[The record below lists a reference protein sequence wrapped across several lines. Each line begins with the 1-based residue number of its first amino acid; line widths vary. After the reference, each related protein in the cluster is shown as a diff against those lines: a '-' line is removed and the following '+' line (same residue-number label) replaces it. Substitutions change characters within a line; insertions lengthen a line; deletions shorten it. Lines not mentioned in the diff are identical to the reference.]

1 MKCRP
6 LRVKC
11 LRSGRSRSN
20 SLEGDYLR
28 LPGPDR
34 RRSGG
39 RCPAYNEVEHFEYI
53 SVIEELAPRAMR
65 MVDVGEEHDGQRLDN
80 FLVHQLKGVPK
91 SHLYKMIRS
100 GEVRVNRGRA
110 SADARVHTGDQVR
123 IPPVRTAAPAI
134 QARSLTPPAPI
145 VMPILWEDDELL
157 AVDKPAGV
165 AVHGGSGIAHGVIE
179 RLRASRP
186 EARFLE
192 LVHRLDRG
200 TSGVLL
206 IAKRRPALLSLHA
219 QLREGLTDK
228 RYRAIVSG
236 RWPLRSKRLDW
247 PLVKTLTASGER
259 MVYVRSDGQS
269 AATIVTGLAHRDVDA
284 NWPMTLIEAKL
295 ETGRTHQIRVHCAHA
310 GFPIIGDDRY
320 GDFHLNGLWAQAG
333 WRRMY
338 LHAYQ
343 MTFKHPVSGQ
353 STLVVA
359 PQPPAFENLLQHHA
373 SFGPVAG

>member
-1 MKCRP
+1 
-6 LRVKC
+6 
-11 LRSGRSRSN
+11 
-20 SLEGDYLR
+20 
-28 LPGPDR
+28 
-34 RRSGG
+34 
-39 RCPAYNEVEHFEYI
+39 
-53 SVIEELAPRAMR
+53 
-65 MVDVGEEHDGQRLDN
+65 
-80 FLVHQLKGVPK
+80 
-91 SHLYKMIRS
+91 
-100 GEVRVNRGRA
+100 
-110 SADARVHTGDQVR
+110 
-123 IPPVRTAAPAI
+123 
-134 QARSLTPPAPI
+134 
-145 VMPILWEDDELL
+145 MPILWEDDDLL

-179 RLRASRP
+179 RLRAARP

-269 AATIVTGLAHRDVDA
+269 AATIVTGLAHRDADP
-284 NWPMTLIEAKL
+284 NWPMTMIEAKL

-320 GDFHLNGLWAQAG
+320 GDFHLNGLCAQAG
-333 WRRMY
+333 WRRMF
-338 LHAYQ
+338 LHAHQ
-343 MTFKHPVSGQ
+343 LTFKHPVSGQ
-353 STLVVA
+353 SMVISA
-359 PQPPAFENLLQHHA
+359 PQPSAFETLLKHDD
-373 SFGPVAG
+373 SFSSVRN

>member
-1 MKCRP
+1 M
-6 LRVKC
+6 
-11 LRSGRSRSN
+11 
-20 SLEGDYLR
+20 
-28 LPGPDR
+28 
-34 RRSGG
+34 
-39 RCPAYNEVEHFEYI
+39 
-53 SVIEELAPRAMR
+53 IEEVAPRASR
-65 MVDVGEEHDGQRLDN
+65 MIGVGEEHDGQRLDN
-80 FLVHQLKGVPK
+80 FLAHQLKGVPK

-100 GEVRVNRGRA
+100 GEVRVNRGRS

-134 QARSLTPPAPI
+134 HASALPHPAPI

-157 AVDKPAGV
+157 AVDKPSGV
-165 AVHGGSGIAHGVIE
+165 AVHGGSGIAYGVIE

-206 IAKRRPALLSLHA
+206 IAKRRPALLGLHS

-269 AATIVTGLAHRDVDA
+269 AATIVTGLAHRDADS
-284 NWPMTLIEAKL
+284 NWPMTLIEAKP

-320 GDFHLNGLWAQAG
+320 GDFHLNGLCAHAG
-333 WRRMY
+333 WRRMC
-338 LHAYQ
+338 LHAHQ
-343 MTFKHPVSGQ
+343 LTFKHPVSGQ
-353 STLVVA
+353 SISIVA
-359 PQPPAFENLLQHHA
+359 PQPPSFETLLHHDA
-373 SFGPVAG
+373 SFSAVSG

>member
-1 MKCRP
+1 MVVAP
-6 LRVKC
+6 HTIG
-11 LRSGRSRSN
+11 SDN
-20 SLEGDYLR
+20 
-28 LPGPDR
+28 
-34 RRSGG
+34 
-39 RCPAYNEVEHFEYI
+39 FEYI
-53 SVIEELAPRAMR
+53 SVTEEVAPRASR

-80 FLVHQLKGVPK
+80 FLAHQLKGVPK

-100 GEVRVNRGRA
+100 GEVRVNRGRS
-110 SADARVHTGDQVR
+110 SADARIQTGDQVR
-123 IPPVRTAAPAI
+123 IPPVRTAAPALH
-134 QARSLTPPAPI
+134 ASALPHPAPI
-145 VMPILWEDDELL
+145 VMPILFEDDHIM
-157 AVDKPAGV
+157 AVDKPAGI

-186 EARFLE
+186 DARFLE

-259 MVYVRSDGQS
+259 MVYVRSEGQS
-269 AATIVTGLAHRDVDA
+269 AATIVTGLAHRDVDP
-284 NWPMTLIEAKL
+284 NWPMTLVEAKL

-310 GFPIIGDDRY
+310 GFPIVGDDRY
-320 GDFHLNGLWAQAG
+320 GDFQLNGLCAHAG

-338 LHAYQ
+338 LHAHQ
-343 MTFKHPVSGQ
+343 LTFEHPVSGQ
-353 STLVVA
+353 STVILA
-359 PQPPAFENLLQHHA
+359 PQPTAFELLLQHDAPFRHV
-373 SFGPVAG
+373 SG